1 MQRPSS
7 SWQEKIKEKG
17 KINMSFTLWND
28 QIVEEHLVVVNQED
42 RGYQFGDG
50 VYEVIK
56 VYNGEMFTATEHI
69 DRFYESAEKIKLTVP
84 YTKHKLHQLLHELV
98 EANETNTGNL
108 YFQLT
113 RGATART
120 HQFPGS
126 DVPPVLTGN
135 IKEAPRSMQNA
146 QNGVS
151 AIFAEDI
158 RWLRC
163 DIKSLNLLG
172 AVLAKQEAFE
182 KGCYE
187 AILHRGE
194 TITEGSS
201 TNVFG
206 VKNGVLYTHPADNL
220 ILNGIT
226 RRVILACANEINLP
240 VKEEAFTKADA
251 LQMDELFVSS
261 TTSEITP
268 VIKVDDQHING
279 GVIGEWTRKLQ
290 RQFEEKLPKSYI

>member
-1 MQRPSS
+1 
-7 SWQEKIKEKG
+7 
-17 KINMSFTLWND
+17 MSFTLWND
-28 QIVEEHLVVVNQED
+28 RIVEDHLVVINKED

-56 VYNGEMFTATEHI
+56 VYDGEMFTAEEHI
-69 DRFYESAEKIKLTVP
+69 DRFYVSAEKIKLTVP

-98 EANETNTGNL
+98 EANEINTGNL

-113 RGATART
+113 RGAASRI
-120 HQFPGS
+120 HQFPGV
-126 DVPPVLTGN
+126 DVLPVLTGN
-135 IKEAPRSMQNA
+135 IKEAPRPALNV
-146 QNGVS
+146 QNGVK

-182 KGCYE
+182 RGCYE

-206 VKNGVLYTHPADNL
+206 IKNGVLYTHPADNL
-220 ILNGIT
+220 ILSGIT
-226 RRVILACANEINLP
+226 RGVILTCANEINLP
-240 VKEEAFTKADA
+240 VKEQAFTKEQA

-268 VIKVDDQHING
+268 VIQVDEQPING
-279 GVIGEWTRKLQ
+279 SKVGEWTRKLQ
-290 RQFEEKLPKSYI
+290 QQFETKLPKSLI

>member
-1 MQRPSS
+1 
-7 SWQEKIKEKG
+7 
-17 KINMSFTLWND
+17 MSYTLWND
-28 QIVEEHLVVVNQED
+28 QIVEDQLVSINKED

-56 VYNGEMFTATEHI
+56 VYDGEMFTATEHI
-69 DRFYESAEKIKLTVP
+69 DRFYASAEKIKLTVP

-98 EANETNTGNL
+98 EANELNTGNL

-113 RGATART
+113 RGTSPRA
-120 HQFPGS
+120 HQFPGN
-126 DVPPVLTGN
+126 DVTPVLTGN
-135 IKEAPRSMQNA
+135 VKEAPRSIENC
-146 QNGVS
+146 QNGVKTT
-151 AIFAEDI
+151 FAEDI

-206 VKNGVLYTHPADNL
+206 IKNGVLYTHPVDNF

-226 RRVILACANEINLP
+226 RGVILKCANEIGLP
-240 VKEEAFTKADA
+240 VKEQAFTKEQA
-251 LQMDELFVSS
+251 LKMDELFVSS

-268 VIKVDDQHING
+268 VIDVDGNAING

-290 RQFEEKLPKSYI
+290 EQFETKLPNKATV